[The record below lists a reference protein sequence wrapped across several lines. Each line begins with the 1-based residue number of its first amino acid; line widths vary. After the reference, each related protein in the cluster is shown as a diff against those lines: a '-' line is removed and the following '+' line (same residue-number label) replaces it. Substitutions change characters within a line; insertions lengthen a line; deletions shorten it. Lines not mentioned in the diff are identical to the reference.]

1 MAPPNCATAS
11 SISAGV
17 AEAVAA
23 EGFRLRRNSPFS
35 GAYITQTYGRPRNNV
50 HVVQLEL
57 DRSLYM
63 DEGRI
68 EPRPDFELFRTRFG
82 RVVARLARLRPD
94 ASDAAFA
101 AE

>member
-1 MAPPNCATAS
+1 M
-11 SISAGV
+11 
-17 AEAVAA
+17 A

-35 GAYITQTYGRPRNNV
+35 GAYIAAAYGRPRENV

-63 DEGRI
+63 DERRI
-68 EPRPDFELFRTRFG
+68 REHPDFEQFAGRFA

-94 ASDAAFA
+94 LGERAIA